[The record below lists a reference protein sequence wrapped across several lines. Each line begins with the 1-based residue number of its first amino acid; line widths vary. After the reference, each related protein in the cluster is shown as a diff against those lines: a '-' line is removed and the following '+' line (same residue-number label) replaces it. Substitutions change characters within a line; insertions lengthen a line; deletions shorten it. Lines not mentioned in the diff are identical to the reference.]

1 MPKPYGIVMRKS
13 EISRKTSETD
23 ITLTLSVDGT
33 GKAEIDTGVGFF
45 DHMLHHL
52 VKHGRMDLT
61 LSCKGDL
68 HVDQHHTVE
77 DVGICIGEALRTAL
91 GERLGITRYGHSMTP
106 MDEALATVAL
116 DLSGRPYLVYFN
128 ELHDRW
134 AGDFGLDLVEVFL
147 QALCDR
153 ARITLHVKVTA
164 TNPHHSAEAVFKA
177 LGRALAQAVS
187 LEGHGKEVPSTK
199 GILD

>member
-1 MPKPYGIVMRKS
+1 MRKT

-33 GKAEIDTGVGFF
+33 GKVEIDTGIGFF

-52 VKHGRMDLT
+52 AKHGRMDMT

-68 HVDQHHTVE
+68 QVDQHHTVE
-77 DVGICIGEALRTAL
+77 DVGICVGEALRTAL
-91 GERLGITRYGHSMTP
+91 GERLGVTRYGHSLTP

-116 DLSGRPYLVYFN
+116 DLSGRPYLVYSN

-134 AGDFGLDLVEVFL
+134 AGDFSLDLVEVFL

-153 ARITLHVKVTA
+153 ARMTLHVNVTA
-164 TNPHHSAEAVFKA
+164 TNPHHGAEAVFKA
-177 LGRALAQAVS
+177 LGRALTQAVS
-187 LEGHGKEVPSTK
+187 IEEQGMGVPSTK
-199 GILD
+199 GVLD